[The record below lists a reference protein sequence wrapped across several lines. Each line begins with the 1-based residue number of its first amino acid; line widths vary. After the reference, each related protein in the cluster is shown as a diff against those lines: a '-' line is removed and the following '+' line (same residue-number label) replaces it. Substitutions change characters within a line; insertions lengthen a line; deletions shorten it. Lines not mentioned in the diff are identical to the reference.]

1 MNFNDKH
8 TSNGASQ
15 PQPQPQARRSSATQ
29 IRTQPRRANVAG
41 TTPRKA
47 TDSRTSAASRSQQ
60 NTRSGASRSNKPAE
74 KDTRDQR
81 RGQARGQD
89 LMRYAQDSPFVQ
101 KFYALV
107 TGPYKVAFY
116 SCFIAICL
124 FAMYFP
130 VRDMYIAMRT
140 QQDLLVLMQTQVDEN
155 NEAQSKVDSLMSQEG
170 IEDIARE
177 ELGLVMPG
185 ETVGVVVGVD
195 EEGNPLPENEGESG
209 GTQSDGTSDPNFDL
223 TLPFGP
229 NATDEEQHQAEEQAT
244 GKPLNPLESDVHPVL
259 GDLDQDLEGKEKDQ
273 VAKKYAPVPWYY
285 AVGDFIFGY
294 HGATGE
300 TIVSTGTH
308 SVDK

>member
-8 TSNGASQ
+8 TSNGAS
-15 PQPQPQARRSSATQ
+15 QPQPQARRSSATQ

-47 TDSRTSAASRSQQ
+47 TNSRTSTASRSQQ
-60 NTRSGASRSNKPAE
+60 NTRSGASRSNKSAE
-74 KDTRDQR
+74 KDTRDRR

-89 LMRYAQDSPFVQ
+89 LMRYAQDSPFVR

-107 TGPYKVAFY
+107 TGPHKMTFFL
-116 SCFIAICL
+116 SFLLLCL
-124 FAMYFP
+124 VGIYFP
-130 VRDMYIAMRT
+130 IRDVYVAVRT
-140 QQDLLVLMQTQVDEN
+140 QQDLTVLIQTQLAEN
-155 NEAQSKVDSLMSQEG
+155 DEAQAKVDGLMSQEG

-177 ELGLVMPG
+177 EFGLVMPG
-185 ETVGVVVGVD
+185 ETAGVVVGVD
-195 EEGNPLPENEGESG
+195 EEGNPLKEDADSTG
-209 GTQSDGTSDPNFDL
+209 GSQTNGASDPDFDI

-229 NATDEEQHQAEEQAT
+229 NATEEEQQKAEGQAT

-273 VAKKYAPVPWYY
+273 AAKKYAPVPWYY
-285 AVGDFIFGY
+285 AIGDFIFGY